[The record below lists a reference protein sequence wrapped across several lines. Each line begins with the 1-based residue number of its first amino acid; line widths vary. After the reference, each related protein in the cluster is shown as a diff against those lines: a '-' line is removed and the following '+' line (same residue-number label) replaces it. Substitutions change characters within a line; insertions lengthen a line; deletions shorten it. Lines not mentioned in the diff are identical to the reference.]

1 MFQFMPKLYLGILAS
16 VAFAITSCRP
26 ESATLYTDP
35 VFPIRENNLWGAI
48 DSSGKVLVKPMYSD
62 ASLAEADNGFSLARL
77 VGQQGLMLT
86 SAEKWCFVGSKSQ
99 RIIDPFTDDLFSV
112 HNYGESLFAIIEKG
126 TPIDHQ
132 GSIPSFVYDPSG
144 RWKPEPGVLPRTYMK
159 EGLIVISKDG
169 KSGFANRDG
178 ATVIAPV
185 YDYCLPFHNGLAAVI
200 LDQKCGYINTLGEVV
215 VKPQYA
221 FPVLFDQGVALV
233 KKADQ
238 EESVFIDI
246 TGEELHEWIPPDNSS
261 FSHSY
266 HFSHGLAP
274 ASIDEGANSRVY
286 GYTDRHG
293 QWRIKPQFKQAYTF
307 YDGLARVELHDESY
321 GLSYRFIDIF
331 GKTRINCWGLGL
343 NFRFGLAW
351 DGSVDQ
357 CSGRCPG
364 RYVNLAGETIW
375 SAK

>member
-1 MFQFMPKLYLGILAS
+1 MYQFRPKFYLGILAS
-16 VAFAITSCRP
+16 FAFAITSCRP

-35 VFPIRENNLWGAI
+35 VFPIRVNNLWGAI

-62 ASLAEADNGFSLARL
+62 VSFAKSGRSNSLSRL
-77 VGQQGLMLT
+77 VGQQGLLLT
-86 SAEKWCFVGSKSQ
+86 SADKWCFVGSKGQ
-99 RIIDPFTDDLFSV
+99 RIIAPFTDDLFSV
-112 HNYGESLFAIIEKG
+112 HNYGESLFAISEKTIG
-126 TPIDHQ
+126 IDHQ
-132 GSIPSFVYDPSG
+132 GTPPSFVYDPSG
-144 RWKPEPGVLPRTYMK
+144 RWKPEPGVLPRASLT

-178 ATVIAPV
+178 VTVIAPV
-185 YDYCLPFHNGLAAVI
+185 YDYCLPFDNGLAAVI
-200 LDQKCGYINTLGEVV
+200 LDQKCGFINTLGEVV

-221 FPVLFDQGVALV
+221 FPALFDEGVALV
-233 KKADQ
+233 
-238 EESVFIDI
+238 EEAGQQGSVFIDI
-246 TGEELHEWIPPDNSS
+246 NGEELHEWIPPENSS

-293 QWRIKPQFKQAYTF
+293 QWRIKPQFKQAFSF
-307 YDGLARVELHDESY
+307 YDRLARVVFEDENNGLKY
-321 GLSYRFIDIF
+321 GFIDTF
-331 GKTRINCWGLGL
+331 GKIRINCWGGGQ

-357 CSGRCPG
+357 CTGHCQG